1 MKEYKIKIN
10 GNEYSVAVK
19 DVDENM
25 AQVSVNGTL
34 YDVELEQKVA
44 AQQTK
49 TPKSVAQPTVAVNA
63 SPAAAPA
70 AAPKAAPVAAG
81 GGVAVKSPLPGVIL
95 DIYVKVGDTIAAGQK
110 VMMLEAMKM
119 ENNIESDAAGVVKAI
134 NVNKGDSVLQG
145 DVLLQI
151 G

>member
-10 GNEYSVAVK
+10 GNEYNVAVK
-19 DVDENM
+19 DLDENM

-34 YDVELEQKVA
+34 FDVELEQKTTVVK
-44 AQQTK
+44 TK
-49 TPKSVAQPTVAVNA
+49 TPKNVAQPTVAVNA
-63 SPAAAPA
+63 SPAAAPV
-70 AAPKAAPVAAG
+70 AAPKAAPAVAGAG
-81 GGVAVKSPLPGVIL
+81 AAVKSPLPGVIL
-95 DIYVKVGDTIAAGQK
+95 DVYVKVGDTVAAGQK

-119 ENNIESDAAGVVKAI
+119 ENNIESDVAGVVKAI